1 MIFTTFPKSIKSNSS
16 WRITTLKNNHLK
28 LLTILVFSLFC
39 LILNSQ
45 PSKFI
50 NEIKKLPD
58 SLRSEFIEIQVKELY
73 KKDSLFAERE
83 LSDALIFFKGNNAE
97 YATLL
102 SAKSNYYYTKNKLK
116 EALKFEKQAFEI
128 YEKQNDFINQIN
140 SIRKLSRIYT
150 ILNQS
155 HIAIN
160 LLFNELKKVEE
171 NPDKE
176 FVILE
181 RIGTAF
187 KEIKN
192 NKNAFIYLHRAEEKL
207 NSVKQINPEFNN
219 SVFSIFKNLGVLYRN
234 SDNYDKAVYYFNKAY
249 ANAEQND
256 NVNNKAVVLNSLGIL
271 YKTKKEYRKAIQA
284 FETSI
289 RLKKEM
295 GNITGINTTYRNLA
309 DLYLEVNEYKKS
321 EEYSLMSYKLSI
333 QSKQIKQIFESC
345 TGLYLLYD
353 KINKKNLA
361 YIYLQRAFNL
371 KDSIYNLSISE
382 ESAKLEKMYTTEKQE
397 KEIEISKIKNQQL
410 EKDVKVKNR
419 ERNIFIISAILLV
432 LFLIWSVR
440 SFLQKKKINNHLEE
454 KNYLIS
460 KQKQLVEE
468 KQMEII
474 DSIKY
479 AKKIQNAHL
488 TTEQYIHKTLQKLQN
503 QNNIKNH

>member
-1 MIFTTFPKSIKSNSS
+1 
-16 WRITTLKNNHLK
+16 
-28 LLTILVFSLFC
+28 
-39 LILNSQ
+39 
-45 PSKFI
+45 
-50 NEIKKLPD
+50 
-58 SLRSEFIEIQVKELY
+58 
-73 KKDSLFAERE
+73 
-83 LSDALIFFKGNNAE
+83 
-97 YATLL
+97 
-102 SAKSNYYYTKNKLK
+102 
-116 EALKFEKQAFEI
+116 
-128 YEKQNDFINQIN
+128 
-140 SIRKLSRIYT
+140 
-150 ILNQS
+150 
-155 HIAIN
+155 
-160 LLFNELKKVEE
+160 
-171 NPDKE
+171 
-176 FVILE
+176 
-181 RIGTAF
+181 
-187 KEIKN
+187 
-192 NKNAFIYLHRAEEKL
+192 
-207 NSVKQINPEFNN
+207 
-219 SVFSIFKNLGVLYRN
+219 
-234 SDNYDKAVYYFNKAY
+234 
-249 ANAEQND
+249 
-256 NVNNKAVVLNSLGIL
+256 
-271 YKTKKEYRKAIQA
+271 
-284 FETSI
+284 
-289 RLKKEM
+289 M

-382 ESAKLEKMYTTEKQE
+382 ESAKLDKMYTTEKQE